1 MSASASASPAT
12 GTSPSPW
19 KSAVGVS
26 VPSPSSSPC
35 WLVPCNVCFARIGVI
50 RRLEF
55 LGVVEACPPPS
66 LEGSLV
72 RLLLPLVQIRR
83 LLALLLL
90 LLLLG

>member
-1 MSASASASPAT
+1 MSASASPAT

-26 VPSPSSSPC
+26 VPSSSSSPC
-35 WLVPCNVCFARIGVI
+35 WLVPCNVCFARLCVI

-55 LGVVEACPPPS
+55 RGIVEARPPPS
-66 LEGSLV
+66 NEGSLA
-72 RLLLPLVQIRR
+72 RLLLPLVQIRG

-90 LLLLG
+90 LLG

>member
-1 MSASASASPAT
+1 MSASASPAT

-26 VPSPSSSPC
+26 VPSSSPC
-35 WLVPCNVCFARIGVI
+35 WLVPCNVCFARLCVI

-55 LGVVEACPPPS
+55 RGIVEARPPPS
-66 LEGSLV
+66 IEGSLA

-90 LLLLG
+90 LLG